1 MIKSIENKVKLHN
14 GVEIPQFGLGVYKV
28 EEGQTII
35 ETVKLALSYG
45 YRSID
50 TAAIYGNEEGV
61 GTAVKES
68 AIQRDKLFITTKL
81 WNDDQGYDRTL
92 KAFETSLRKLDLDYI
107 DLYLI
112 HWPGKDKYVET
123 WKAFERLY
131 DEGLV
136 RAIGVS
142 NFHEHHLE
150 ELLTNANEKPTVN
163 QIELHPRLSQETL
176 RDYCKSKGIK
186 VEAWSPLAKGR
197 LLNEPTINYIANKHG
212 KTPAQVILRWHLQND
227 IIVIPKSVSP
237 KRLKENADIFDFQLS
252 LDEMNQLDQLNMNER
267 TGRNPDNLLF

>member
-14 GVEIPQFGLGVYKV
+14 GVEIPQFGLGVFKV
-28 EEGQTII
+28 EEGQTVID
-35 ETVKLALSYG
+35 TVKAALSYG

-61 GTAVKES
+61 GTAIKES
-68 AIQRDKLFITTKL
+68 AISRSDLFITTKL

-92 KAFETSLRKLDLDYI
+92 KAFETSLRKLDLEYI

-112 HWPGKDKYVET
+112 HWPGKDKYLET

-131 DEGLV
+131 AEGLV

-150 ELLTNANEKPTVN
+150 KLLANANEKPTVN
-163 QIELHPRLSQETL
+163 QIELHPRLSQENL
-176 RDYCKSKGIK
+176 RDYCKDKDIK

-227 IIVIPKSVSP
+227 IIVIPKSITP
-237 KRLKENADIFDFQLS
+237 ARLQENADIFDFQLS
-252 LDEMNQLDQLNMNER
+252 LDEINQLDQLNMNER
-267 TGRNPDNLLF
+267 TGSNPDELLF